1 MTQAPPAGGVR
12 AFLKRHAIDTRTL
25 RYPAYRRL
33 FIGNA
38 FGFFGYQFTAVAVYK
53 QMYDI
58 TGSDLWVG
66 LLGLA
71 GLVPLVAFSL
81 WGGAVADA
89 FDRRRVL
96 VISSFTM
103 WAATLG
109 LLTQALLD
117 PNNRYLIL
125 VLVAVQAGA
134 FAVTTPTRSA
144 IVPRLMPAEEV
155 ASAQTLSFTMANAST
170 VAGPLAAGLLVAAYP
185 IGWAYAVDAV
195 AYTIVLWAAF
205 RLPALPV
212 ETTAEKASRFREIA
226 AGLKYLAGS
235 QLIML
240 TFAIDIAAMVLALP
254 RALFP
259 GVAATRFG
267 EGSLGWLFAA
277 IAIGSVAAGLFSGWI
292 NRVHRQGVA
301 LVGAV
306 VVWGLAVA
314 AAGAAPWLWLAV
326 LMLAVAGAGD
336 LVSAVYRQTLLLTY
350 APDEMRGRLQGVF
363 IVVVAGGPRLGDLRA
378 GATAA
383 VAGATFSWTAGGLAC
398 IVVVVVVA
406 LAVPAFLRY
415 DAAAAAPAKT
425 AP

>member
-1 MTQAPPAGGVR
+1 VTQAPAAGGLR
-12 AFLKRHAIDTRTL
+12 GFLKRHAIDTRTL

-58 TGSDLWVG
+58 TRSDLWVG
-66 LLGLA
+66 MLGLA

-96 VISSFTM
+96 VFSSLTM

-109 LLTQALLD
+109 LLGQALLGQ
-117 PNNRYLIL
+117 NNRYLIL
-125 VLVAVQAGA
+125 VLVAVQAAA

-144 IVPRLMPAEEV
+144 IVPRLMPADEV
-155 ASAQTLSFTMANAST
+155 ASAQTLSFTMANAAT

-185 IGWAYAVDAV
+185 ISWAYAVDAV
-195 AYTIVLWAAF
+195 AYTIALWAAF
-205 RLPALPV
+205 RLPELPV
-212 ETTAEKASRFREIA
+212 ENTTGKAGRFKEIA

-326 LMLAVAGAGD
+326 VMLAVAGAGD

-363 IVVVAGGPRLGDLRA
+363 FAVVAGGPRLGDLRA
-378 GATAA
+378 GAMAHLTGATIAWVGGGLAAAA
-383 VAGATFSWTAGGLAC
+383 VAVLLAA
-398 IVVVVVVA
+398 VFPA
-406 LAVPAFLRY
+406 LLRY
-415 DAAAAAPAKT
+415 TPRT
-425 AP
+425 E

>member
-1 MTQAPPAGGVR
+1 
-12 AFLKRHAIDTRTL
+12 
-25 RYPAYRRL
+25 
-33 FIGNA
+33 
-38 FGFFGYQFTAVAVYK
+38 
-53 QMYDI
+53 
-58 TGSDLWVG
+58 
-66 LLGLA
+66 
-71 GLVPLVAFSL
+71 VPLVAFSL

-96 VISSFTM
+96 LISSVIM
-103 WAATLG
+103 WVATLG
-109 LLTQALLD
+109 LFGQAVLD
-117 PNNRYLIL
+117 VRSRYLIL
-125 VLVAVQAGA
+125 VLVAIQAAA

-144 IVPRLMPAEEV
+144 IVPRLMPADEV

-170 VAGPLAAGLLVAAYP
+170 VAGPLAAGLLVAAFP
-185 IGWAYAVDAV
+185 IGWAYAVDAL
-195 AYTIVLWAAF
+195 AYTIALWAAF
-205 RLPALPV
+205 RLPALPI
-212 ETTAEKASRFREIA
+212 ENADDRATASRFKEIA

-235 QLIML
+235 QLILL

-259 GVAATRFG
+259 GVAATRYG

-363 IVVVAGGPRLGDLRA
+363 FAVVAGGPRLGDLRA
-378 GATAA
+378 GAMAHLTGATIAWVGGGLAAAA
-383 VAGATFSWTAGGLAC
+383 VAVLLAA
-398 IVVVVVVA
+398 VFPA
-406 LAVPAFLRY
+406 LLRY
-415 DAAAAAPAKT
+415 TPRT
-425 AP
+425 E